1 MSAFVRAFPLFITLG
16 AGVALLY
23 PPAFTWFLPYIN
35 PGLGVIMLGMGVT
48 LTVDDFRRVA
58 TLRAPVLVGVL
69 LQYTLMPLLGFAMG
83 RACGL
88 PTPFAVGLILVAC
101 CPGGTASNVVAYL
114 AGADVA
120 LSVTMTAVSTLLAA
134 FMTPLLSTLL
144 IGDTVEV
151 DPLAMLQTTAGVV
164 LLPVVGGLFIRT
176 QLPRLT
182 AVILPVAPVAAVVA
196 IVLIVSAILG
206 LNRDALFDAGPS
218 LVLAVLATHAAGF
231 GLAFVLG
238 GLLSRQPMFGTVA
251 RTVSI
256 EVGMQNSGLG
266 SVLARA
272 HFANPLTAVPSAL
285 SAVFHCVLG
294 SALAAWWA
302 RHPASDVSPDDAQRD
317 SGTRLRA

>member
-1 MSAFVRAFPLFITLG
+1 MSAFVRAFPLFVTLG
-16 AGVALLY
+16 AALALVY

-58 TLRAPVLVGVL
+58 TLRAPVLVGVA
-69 LQYTLMPLLGFAMG
+69 LQYVLMPLLGFAMG
-83 RACGL
+83 RVFGL

-114 AGADVA
+114 AKADVA
-120 LSVTMTAVSTLLAA
+120 LSVTMTAISTLLAA
-134 FMTPLLSTLL
+134 AMTPLLSTLL
-144 IGDTVEV
+144 IGDAVEV
-151 DPLAMLQTTAGVV
+151 DALAMLKTTAGVV
-164 LLPVVGGLFIRT
+164 LAPVVAGLVIRT
-176 QLPRLT
+176 YLPRVSR
-182 AVILPVAPVAAVVA
+182 AILPIAPVAAVVA

-206 LNRDALFDAGPS
+206 LNRGALADAGPS
-218 LVLAVLATHAAGF
+218 LGLAVFCTHACGF
-231 GLAFVLG
+231 ALALVLG
-238 GLLSRQPMFGTVA
+238 SALTGQPAFGVVA

-285 SAVFHCVLG
+285 SAVFHCVIG
-294 SALAAWWA
+294 SALAAWWS
-302 RHPASDVSPDDAQRD
+302 RHPVVDGDNPTGA
-317 SGTRLRA
+317 